1 MASTNL
7 WRLSVESYCAPYAW
21 LRYVAANGKKQLKYI
36 LNYLRYL
43 YISSDTFDVAL
54 HTQVA

>member
-21 LRYVAANGKKQLKYI
+21 LRSCKRQEQLKYI
-36 LNYLRYL
+36 EMIYDI
-43 YISSDTFDVAL
+43 YIFSSDTFDVAL